1 MCTACQDCFERCP
14 MEAIV
19 EGQETSEI
27 DKDRCIGCGLCV
39 SACPEEAIALQL
51 IADAKAPP
59 QFLEDTFQQIKWN
72 DKHKKKGLIIH
83 FINVLICPICF
94 L

>member
-1 MCTACQDCFERCP
+1 MAMCRQRLCR

-19 EGQETSEI
+19 EGQETSES

-51 IADAKAPP
+51 ITDVKATP
-59 QFLEDTFQQIKWN
+59 QFLEDTFQ
-72 DKHKKKGLIIH
+72 
-83 FINVLICPICF
+83 
-94 L
+94 